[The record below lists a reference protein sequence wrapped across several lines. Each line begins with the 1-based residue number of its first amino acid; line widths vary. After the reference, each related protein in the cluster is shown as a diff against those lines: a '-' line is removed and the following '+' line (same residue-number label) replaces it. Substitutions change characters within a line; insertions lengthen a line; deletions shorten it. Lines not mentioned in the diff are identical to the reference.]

1 MSSPISFATP
11 TGQQRSPRLCRKER
25 APRLHGRVCFCR
37 RSEPKRDRAEDESYA
52 SAAGRDRGDGG
63 GRRSV
68 ALPQV
73 RIQEHRVDS
82 IDVDERR
89 VGEGLMKIGA
99 MSAAHDLG
107 CAAPTVA
114 SQE

>member
-11 TGQQRSPRLCRKER
+11 TGQQPSRRLRRKKR
-25 APRLHGRVCFCR
+25 APRLHGRVCSR
-37 RSEPKRDRAEDESYA
+37 RRPEPKRDRTEDESYA
-52 SAAGRDRGDGG
+52 SAAGRDSGDGG
-63 GRRSV
+63 GGRGI

-82 IDVDERR
+82 VDIDERR
-89 VGEGLMKIGA
+89 VRECLMKIGA
-99 MSAAHDLG
+99 VSVAHDLG
-107 CAAPTVA
+107 RSAPTVP